1 MKNICLSLCGLL
13 ICAVL
18 FVKPIHAQSKNTVK
32 LSPAYVDVV
41 LKDPQE
47 ETPVSF
53 FLENN
58 GSKPLSFELFSI
70 DFQQKDDLGTI
81 GFLGKSASNYSYSLS
96 SFLTFKNPNIV
107 VSPGEREE
115 IEVIIQNR
123 EDLTPGSHYAAIVA
137 REVQEESD
145 KPSVAPAISGLI
157 YVTKQG
163 GERYNLSFKDFSFPS
178 RVVSFSNP
186 ATAFV
191 TLQNDG
197 NTYLIP
203 YGTAD
208 IFDSFGRRIFKGIIN
223 EPSVRVFP
231 QSVRRVPVYFR
242 DTAFEFPISI
252 NTIKLQGRDSLNKT
266 KFSYQEVYVYINPWF
281 VGSIVLITFLIV
293 GYRKVLV
300 KKRRKP
306 SHD

>member
-1 MKNICLSLCGLL
+1 MCGLL
-13 ICAVL
+13 FYAV
-18 FVKPIHAQSKNTVK
+18 FFAGPANAQTKNTIT
-32 LSPAYVDVV
+32 LLPAYVDVV
-41 LKDPQE
+41 VKNPQE
-47 ETPVSF
+47 EVLISF
-53 FLENN
+53 FLKNTTDK
-58 GSKPLSFELFSI
+58 SLSFELFSI

-96 SFLTFKNPNIV
+96 SFLIFKNPNIIL
-107 VSPGEREE
+107 SPGEKEE
-115 IEVIIQNR
+115 IVVTIQNR
-123 EDLTPGSHYAAIVA
+123 QDLTPGSHYAAVVA
-137 REVQEESD
+137 REITQEGD

-178 RVVSFSNP
+178 SAISFSNP
-186 ATAFV
+186 ATGFV

-208 IFDSFGRRIFKGIIN
+208 IYDMFGRKIFKGIIN

-231 QSVRRVPVYFR
+231 QSIRRVPVYFR
-242 DTAFEFPISI
+242 NIAFEFPISI
-252 NTIKLQGRDSLNKT
+252 NTLKLQGRDSLNKT
-266 KFSYQEVYVYINPWF
+266 KFSYSEVYIYINPWF
-281 VGSIVLITFLIV
+281 IGGITLITFLIV
-293 GYRKVLV
+293 IYRKGIV
-300 KKRRKP
+300 KRCKKS